1 MKILSLLDGI
11 DKFIK
16 EKLDFNI
23 EMFETGISGI
33 KESYRKSFSV
43 FATSSNKLTKYRKKH

>member
-1 MKILSLLDGI
+1 MKILNLLDGI

-23 EMFETGISGI
+23 EMFESGI
-33 KESYRKSFSV
+33 AIHRD
-43 FATSSNKLTKYRKKH
+43 